1 MTIRTWQFNAADSL
15 FFGAGKPMN
24 AGESSWTDSQLP
36 PTGLTLQGA
45 IRTAVLY
52 CTEADIKAFTQG
64 DPCLKSDANL
74 KNNDVSLKS
83 EIGDA
88 SSLGN
93 LKLTGPFLHDNGEL
107 LFPAPLDL
115 MSNAQ
120 NHRALLKPAT
130 KPTACDLGNIRLPA
144 VEGKGYKVSENCYI
158 NYHNMAKLLNGE
170 TDGIELIPLFTDN
183 PDDKALADKEPK
195 IGLARDN
202 EKRKHVD
209 GMLFAIAP
217 VRPRKDVSLLLRV
230 QGIAPE
236 HLPQNTFLQ
245 RLGGEGKLASI
256 SVSDEDIK
264 MPPDQI
270 TPDGETVRFK
280 LVFTQPAL
288 MPVDGW
294 LPEDFTLSVEK
305 DRWIGQL
312 RFCKVAIISACIGKP
327 VKLGGWDLKAGSSKI
342 HQAYIPAGS
351 VYFCEAQA
359 KDREAILQLHDTKLG
374 KHCKYGFGHV
384 LVGRW

>member
-1 MTIRTWQFNAADSL
+1 MTKRTWQFNAADSL

-24 AGESSWTDSQLP
+24 AGESSWTDSQFP

-74 KNNDVSLKS
+74 KNNDVSLKT

-88 SSLGN
+88 TELGN
-93 LKLTGPFLHDNGEL
+93 LDLTGPFLHDNGEL

-120 NHRALLKPAT
+120 GQRALLKPVNE
-130 KPTACDLGNIRLPA
+130 PTTCDLGSIRLPA
-144 VEGKGYKVSENCYI
+144 VDGTGYKVSENCYV
-158 NYHNMAKLLNGE
+158 NHHDMTKLLNGE
-170 TDGIELIPLFTDN
+170 TDGIKLIPLFADN
-183 PDDKALADKEPK
+183 PKDTALADKEPK
-195 IGLARDN
+195 IGLARN
-202 EKRKHVD
+202 NKTRKYEE

-217 VRPRKDVSLLLRV
+217 VRPRKDVSLHLRV
-230 QGIAPE
+230 QGIEPE

-245 RLGGEGKLASI
+245 RLGGEGKLAGI

-264 MPPDQI
+264 MPPARI
-270 TPDGETVRFK
+270 PPDGETVRFK
-280 LVFTQPAL
+280 LVFTQPTL

-294 LPEDFTLSVEK
+294 LPEGFALSVEK
-305 DRWIGQL
+305 DRWIGPL
-312 RFCKVAIISACIGKP
+312 KACEVAIISACIGKP
-327 VKLGGWDLKAGSSKI
+327 VKLGGWDLKAGSSKT
-342 HQAYIPAGS
+342 HKAYIPAGS

-374 KHCKYGFGHV
+374 GNCEYGFGHV
-384 LVGRW
+384 LVGGW